1 MNRGDKSIFRVD
13 EEICKISLHASSSII
28 MTRGRSL
35 VLSDQKET
43 PPALTPFPFEPTD
56 VVTLHEFYAY
66 RMISV
71 GSKGNSVKAR
81 GVS

>member
-1 MNRGDKSIFRVD
+1 
-13 EEICKISLHASSSII
+13 